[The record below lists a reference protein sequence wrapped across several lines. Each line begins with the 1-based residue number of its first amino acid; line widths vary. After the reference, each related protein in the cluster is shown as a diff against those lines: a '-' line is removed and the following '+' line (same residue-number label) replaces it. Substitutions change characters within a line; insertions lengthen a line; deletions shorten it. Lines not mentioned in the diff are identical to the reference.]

1 MCDYWWSGH
10 IGFCFINYLEFKT
23 NGENRWSIYSFVLM
37 IITTFFL
44 IIMRSHYAVDIPSGF
59 VIGHFI
65 WILTNRYIYIFDYY
79 VLGIPLSKR
88 IGTYE

>member
-1 MCDYWWSGH
+1 
-10 IGFCFINYLEFKT
+10 
-23 NGENRWSIYSFVLM
+23 M